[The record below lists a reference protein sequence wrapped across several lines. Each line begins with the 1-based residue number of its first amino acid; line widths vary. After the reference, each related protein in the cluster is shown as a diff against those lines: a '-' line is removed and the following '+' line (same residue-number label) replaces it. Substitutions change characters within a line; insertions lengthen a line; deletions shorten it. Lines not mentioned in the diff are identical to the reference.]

1 MSGRD
6 GSPFSTPESRK
17 RIRLEEMA
25 KAGILPARQARAVAE
40 QIKKDCQKQG
50 FHVKV
55 QEVSTD
61 ELEFINIEAGIKV
74 KK

>member
-1 MSGRD
+1 MVAEIPAR
-6 GSPFSTPESRK
+6 
-17 RIRLEEMA
+17 
-25 KAGILPARQARAVAE
+25 LPARQARAAAE
-40 QIKKDCQKQG
+40 QIKKDCQSQG

-61 ELEFINIEAGIKV
+61 KLEFINIEVGIKV